1 MEIGKEKAVTV
12 PVSTLGLL
20 MAMAGSAE
28 WETENTKKVVNRIA
42 RLIDGVVDTD
52 TGSELKAYI
61 VAFGALEMQ
70 ARGGDATEIID
81 GAQRTFGN
89 RMLKRVLKKIE
100 EIENVRK
107 KRRNK
112 E

>member
-1 MEIGKEKAVTV
+1 MEIGKEKAVMV

-20 MAMAGSAE
+20 MAIAMGAE
-28 WETENTKKVVNRIA
+28 WKTETNAKVVADILDGAPAENELLAYMVAFNALEMDA
-42 RLIDGVVDTD
+42 RGRGKVAKMLIDGARET
-52 TGSELKAYI
+52 Y
-61 VAFGALEMQ
+61 GAEVLE
-70 ARGGDATEIID
+70 
-81 GAQRTFGN
+81 
-89 RMLKRVLKKIE
+89 RVLKKIE